1 LGETQSDKKVKYQ
14 VALQGELARTIQ
26 SLDKVKSA
34 RVHLVIP
41 EPSLYSEDE
50 EQPSASVAITT
61 NENKTLSAKEVQGI
75 INLVANSVEGL
86 DPKNVVIVD
95 HNGNLISDN
104 LPEQINNSTDL
115 VRQQMA
121 MKKEYEQEE
130 QAAIQSMLIA
140 AESMNIGSVWLG
152 LMRFF
157 FQKEDE
163 VRKLGIPEGYQPYY
177 GVALGYKAEEK
188 AQPAPKRNRDVV
200 NYIS

>member
-1 LGETQSDKKVKYQ
+1 LHKKRRVYMNEVLRAIKSRRSVRKYSQEQISRESLEAVIEAGIYAPTAHNEQPWHFTVIQNQELLRHINDTVREGMLKSQDDWTQRMAADPGFKVTYD
-14 VALQGELARTIQ
+14 APT
-26 SLDKVKSA
+26 
-34 RVHLVIP
+34 LVIV
-41 EPSLYSEDE
+41 SG
-50 EQPSASVAITT
+50 
-61 NENKTLSAKEVQGI
+61 KTDGMAWR
-75 INLVANSVEGL
+75 
-86 DPKNVVIVD
+86 VD
-95 HNGNLISDN
+95 C
-104 LPEQINNSTDL
+104 
-115 VRQQMA
+115 A
-121 MKKEYEQEE
+121 
-130 QAAIQSMLIA
+130 AAIQNMLIA